1 VNQTITARA
10 AVHTDTATRWRAHLS
25 LEFLRRHDRTVLARR
40 RHEGPLL
47 VQRPF
52 PTADGSCHI
61 YLIHPPGGVAG
72 GDELKLDAALEP
84 GAAVLFTTPAATK
97 FYRALPDRIARV
109 TQRIRLRGAQLEW
122 LPQENIYFRS
132 ARVRS
137 LTRID
142 LDRQSRFIGWE
153 INCYGRPACDERFDD
168 GSLRL
173 AFELWLDGRPLLLD
187 AQRHDGAAA
196 TREAPWT
203 HAGFAASGCLLAWP
217 CTPALLQT
225 LREANPAPAQLTLS
239 LVDGVLCVRALG
251 QQGEEVRLL
260 LASLWRRLR
269 HELLALPDNPPRI
282 WAT

>member
-1 VNQTITARA
+1 VTQASLPAAADTLKSWRA
-10 AVHTDTATRWRAHLS
+10 ALS
-25 LEFLRRHDRTVLARR
+25 LAFVARQGRTVLARR
-40 RHEGPLL
+40 SHEGPLL

-72 GDELKLDAALEP
+72 GDELTLDATLEP

-97 FYRALPDRIARV
+97 FYRALPDRTARV
-109 TQRIRLRGAQLEW
+109 TQRIRLRGATLEW

-137 LTRID
+137 LTRVD

-173 AFELWLDGRPLLLD
+173 AFELWLEGRPLLLD

-196 TREAPWT
+196 TRDAAWT
-203 HAGFAASGCLLAWP
+203 HAGYAASGCLLAWP
-217 CTPALLQT
+217 CTPALLER
-225 LREANPAPAQLTLS
+225 LREANPAPAQLSLS